1 MDATAHM
8 LLEFIFWARRYWEP
22 SSAMAVSVWMLCL
35 ACPFQVLSA
44 RHFFFFCLWRDLIEH
59 FVFFFAARSV
69 RCPDRR
75 VDDLLAFLFSL
86 MPILWTTSDIL
97 SDRVCSAA
105 QDSCLWDH
113 FSLFCVQLPKT
124 IVCMIVNMAC
134 LIFCW
139 FRHSRMTGGNN
150 PI

>member
-1 MDATAHM
+1 MQQPTCYSSSSSGHADIESHLQRWQCPSECSLLLVHLKSCWLAT
-8 LLEFIFWARRYWEP
+8 
-22 SSAMAVSVWMLCL
+22 
-35 ACPFQVLSA
+35 
-44 RHFFFFCLWRDLIEH
+44 FFFFFFAFEEIWLNI
-59 FVFFFAARSV
+59 FFFAARCV

-86 MPILWTTSDIL
+86 KPILWTTSDIL
-97 SDRVCSAA
+97 SDRVCSGA

-113 FSLFCVQLPKT
+113 FSLFCVELPKT

-139 FRHSRMTGGNN
+139 FRHSKMTGRDN